1 MSKIHLFVSVDIK
14 ADKFEEFVSKL
25 TDHVAKIRKEH
36 GCEAIDIFA
45 EGENKNQV
53 HLWEVWSDRAAWDV
67 HMNNADSAAW
77 QEVAREL
84 VNGETIKVLR
94 SI

>member
-14 ADKFEEFVSKL
+14 AGKFDEFVSKL
-25 TDHVAKIRKEH
+25 TDHVAIIRTEE

-45 EGENKNQV
+45 EGDNENQV
-53 HLWEVWSDRAAWDV
+53 HLWEVWNNRAAWDA
-67 HMNNADSAAW
+67 HMSNANSAAW
-77 QEVAREL
+77 KEVAHDL